1 MKVKNK
7 MQLTN
12 IIERIKETLTFLF
25 ILMVGYLWLV
35 VGSIAENT
43 PM

>member
-1 MKVKNK
+1 

-12 IIERIKETLTFLF
+12 ILERIKETLTFLF

-35 VGSIAENT
+35 VGSITENA